1 MRYKDPEKKKEL
13 LDFIDRY
20 YLAYHRTPS
29 IREIAGG
36 TSLQKSA
43 VHTYL
48 AELREEGQIDYDSR
62 MIITE
67 RINDQFAAYNSA
79 GILGSIPC
87 GQMMAEEENVEGYV
101 NLPIAIFGGGDL
113 FILHTYGDS
122 MTGAGIDD
130 GDLVVIRK
138 QSWAHDDDIVVAYV
152 EGEGTTLKRF
162 YHHQE
167 EQCVV
172 LHPENE
178 KYQDIKVKECQIQG
192 VVVNIIKQT
201 PAGRRS
207 PTQ

>member
-1 MRYKDPEKKKEL
+1 MRRKDPEKKKEL
-13 LDFIDRY
+13 LAFIDRY
-20 YLAYHRTPS
+20 YLEYHRTPS
-29 IREIAGG
+29 TREIAEE

-43 VHTYL
+43 VHSYL
-48 AELREEGQIDYDSR
+48 AELREEGRIDYDSR
-62 MIITE
+62 MIMTE
-67 RINDQFAAYNSA
+67 SMIDQLAAYNPA
-79 GILGSIPC
+79 RILGAIPC
-87 GQMMAEEENVEGYV
+87 GQTMAEEENVEGYV

-122 MTGAGIDD
+122 MVGAGIDD

-138 QSWAHDDDIVVAYV
+138 QTWAHDDDIVVAYV

-162 YHHQE
+162 YDNRE

-178 KYQDIKVKECQIQG
+178 KYQDIIVKECQIQG